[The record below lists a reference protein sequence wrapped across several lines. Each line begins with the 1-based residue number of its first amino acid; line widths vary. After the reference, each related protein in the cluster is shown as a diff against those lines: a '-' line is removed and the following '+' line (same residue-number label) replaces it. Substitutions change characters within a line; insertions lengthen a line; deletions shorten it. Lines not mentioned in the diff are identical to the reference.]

1 MASLRIALL
10 TDVAF
15 WLRDRGDRLRIDAL
29 WRFLATRWTVDVV
42 FVGDPTLLASIGE
55 LSDYRGIQIH
65 SAGDPEASSFLG
77 KRWSRLWKSRNKS
90 AVDEP
95 KLSDF
100 RSKAI
105 GRRVAAVCKTLDP
118 EFVIVEYIRLAYL
131 EAELRPV
138 IPDAIWAIDTLDV
151 MCDRCRNFHES
162 GERHWV
168 DISEQEEREALG
180 RFDTVFAIQE
190 EDQKRFQSML
200 PNSSVMLLGHASPV
214 KEYDDHNGETV
225 DVLFLGSQGAPN
237 RLALR
242 DFLREVWPHVHQACS
257 GARLRIIGHVGKSV
271 RAQAPACNVVCE
283 GYVAD
288 LSQAYYECD
297 IVINP
302 VIIGGGLKIKTVEA
316 LCNGKPLVTT
326 TMGAQGLS
334 DGAGSAFLVF
344 DDSVEMGAAL
354 VRLIGDE
361 GARRQLGQ
369 EARRF
374 AKNRFSEHEAF
385 GELAEFINM
394 RCRASVKEF
403 QGIGVTDA

>member
-29 WRFLATRWTVDVV
+29 WRFLASRWTVDVV
-42 FVGDPTLLASIGE
+42 FVGDPSLLAPIGE
-55 LSDYRGIQIH
+55 LSDYRGIRIH
-65 SAGDPEASSFLG
+65 SAGDPEPSSFLG
-77 KRWSRLWKSRNKS
+77 KRWNRLRQSRSM
-90 AVDEP
+90 ATGDEP
-95 KLSDF
+95 KLSSF

-105 GRRVAAVCKTLDP
+105 CRRVGMLCRTLDP

-138 IPDAIWAIDTLDV
+138 IPKAIWAIDTLDV
-151 MCDRCRNFHES
+151 MCDRCQSFHEY

-190 EDQKRFQSML
+190 EDQQRLQSML

-214 KEYDDHNGETV
+214 NEYDEHKGETV

-242 DFLREVWPHVHQACS
+242 DFLRDVWPHVYQECS
-257 GARLRIIGHVGKSV
+257 EARLRIIGHVGQSV
-271 RAQAPACNVVCE
+271 RAQALTCNVVCE
-283 GYVAD
+283 GYVDD
-288 LSQAYYECD
+288 LSQAYCECN

-334 DGAGSAFLVF
+334 DGAGSAFLVC
-344 DDSVEMGAAL
+344 DNSADMGAAL
-354 VRLIGDE
+354 VRLIGSE
-361 GARRQLGQ
+361 GARRQLGE

-374 AKNRFSEHEAF
+374 AKNKFSEHQAF
-385 GELAEFINM
+385 GELSEFINM
-394 RCRASVKEF
+394 RCSA
-403 QGIGVTDA
+403 